1 MKKYKQIPMIVI
13 GLVILN
19 LISSSFYE
27 RFDLTSDG
35 RYTISEVTN
44 TILDKI
50 DEPVIVKV
58 YLEGDFPSEF
68 KRLQTETRQHLE
80 ELKAINDNI
89 RFKFI
94 DPLDQAEELIAKGL
108 QPSRLS
114 TQEAGNVSE
123 TIIFP
128 WATLEYNDRIEN
140 VSLLATQTTTTQE
153 QQLLGSIENL
163 EYAIVDALHKVS
175 SEKKQTIAI
184 LKGNGELDDIYVASF
199 LRKLSQ
205 YYRLAPFTLDSVNR
219 DPQKTLKQLTNYDLA
234 IIAKPSEKFT
244 EIEKFTLDQFIT
256 NGGKSLWLIDNIV
269 AEMDS
274 LMQTGETLAYNRDL
288 NLTDLLFSYGVRLN
302 YNLIKDLYSSTIRL
316 AAGNIGDQTQF
327 QDFLWYYY
335 PVISTQENHSITTN
349 IEPVN
354 LKFTSS
360 IDTLKND
367 INKTILLKSSKLST
381 SIGTPSLIALEEV
394 SIKPVAADYN
404 NGSQILGVLLE
415 GEFKSAYANRI
426 KPFETA
432 FYKEKS
438 EANKMIL
445 IADGDIIANQVHQGQ
460 PLELGLDKWT
470 NKLYGNKTFLLNTVN
485 YLLDDSGLIELRSK
499 TIDLQFL
506 DKQKVVE
513 NRMYWQIVN
522 VLVPLILLALFGFVF
537 TFLRKRKYS

>member
-1 MKKYKQIPMIVI
+1 MKKYNQIPIIVI

-19 LISSSFYE
+19 LISSSFYK
-27 RFDLTSDG
+27 RFDLTSDT
-35 RYTISEVTN
+35 RYTLSEVTN

-50 DEPVIVKV
+50 DEPVIVRV

-89 RFKFI
+89 RFKFV

-128 WATLEYNDRIEN
+128 WATLEYKNKIEN

-153 QQLLGSIENL
+153 QQLQGSIENL
-163 EYAIVDALHKVS
+163 EYAFADALHKVS

-199 LRKLSQ
+199 LRKLNQ
-205 YYRLAPFTLDSVNR
+205 YYRLAPFTLDSVSR

-234 IIAKPSEKFT
+234 IIAKPTEKFT
-244 EIEKFTLDQFIT
+244 EIEKFTLDQYIT

-274 LMQTGETLAYNRDL
+274 LMQTGQTLAYNRDL

-316 AAGNIGDQTQF
+316 AAGNVGNQTQF

-335 PVISTQENHSITTN
+335 PVVSTQNDHSITTN

-360 IDTLKND
+360 IDTLKNS
-367 INKTILLKSSKLST
+367 IKKTILLKSSKLSA

-394 SIKPVAADYN
+394 STKPVPSDYN

-415 GEFKSAYANRI
+415 GEFKSAYADRI
-426 KPFETA
+426 KPFETEL
-432 FYKEKS
+432 YRENS
-438 EANKMIL
+438 EVNKMIL
-445 IADGDIIANQVHQGQ
+445 ISDGDIIANQVHQGQ

-470 NKLYGNKTFLLNTVN
+470 NQLYGNKTFLLNTVN

-506 DKQKVVE
+506 DKQKVIG
-513 NRMYWQIVN
+513 NRLYWQVVN
-522 VLVPLILLALFGFVF
+522 VLLPLIILGLFGFIF

>member
-1 MKKYKQIPMIVI
+1 MKKYQQILIIGI

-19 LISSSFYE
+19 LISSSFYK
-27 RFDLTSDG
+27 RFDLTSDR
-35 RYTISEVTN
+35 RYTLSDVTN
-44 TILDKI
+44 NILDKI
-50 DEPVIVKV
+50 DEPVIVRV

-68 KRLQTETRQHLE
+68 KRLQIETRQHLE

-89 RFKFI
+89 RFKFV
-94 DPLDQAEELIAKGL
+94 DPLEQAEALIAKGL

-128 WATLEYNDRIEN
+128 WATLEYKDRIEN

-153 QQLLGSIENL
+153 QQLQSSIENL
-163 EYAIVDALHKVS
+163 EYAFADALHKVS
-175 SEKKQTIAI
+175 TEKKQTIAI

-199 LRKLSQ
+199 LRQLNQ
-205 YYRLAPFTLDSVNR
+205 YYRLAPFTLDSVRR
-219 DPQKTLKQLTNYDLA
+219 DPQKTLNQFIKYDLA
-234 IIAKPSEKFT
+234 IIAKPTEKFT
-244 EIEKFTLDQFIT
+244 EIEKFTLDQYIT
-256 NGGKSLWLIDNIV
+256 NGGKSLWLIDNVI

-274 LMQTGETLAYNRDL
+274 LMQTGQTLAYNRDL

-302 YNLIKDLYSSTIRL
+302 YNLVKDLYSSTIRL
-316 AAGNIGDQTQF
+316 AAGNVGNQTQF

-335 PVISTQENHSITTN
+335 PVVNTQNNHSITTN
-349 IEPVN
+349 IERVN
-354 LKFTSS
+354 LKFASS
-360 IDTLKND
+360 IDTLKNS
-367 INKTILLKSSKLST
+367 IKKTILLQSSKLST
-381 SIGTPSLIALEEV
+381 SIGIPSLIALEEV
-394 SIKPVAADYN
+394 SIKPVPSDYN

-426 KPFETA
+426 KPFDTEL
-432 FYKEKS
+432 YRENS

-445 IADGDIIANQVHQGQ
+445 ISDGDIIANQVHQGQ

-470 NKLYGNKTFLLNTVN
+470 NQLYGNKTFLLNTVN

-513 NRMYWQIVN
+513 NRFYWQVIN
-522 VLVPLILLALFGFVF
+522 VLLPLILLALFGFVF